1 MTFRLRKRKLVLAS
15 ASPRRRALLD
25 EMGYRFEV
33 VPADVDERVDPALP
47 PEQQAEVIA
56 ERKARAVAPRVG
68 EALVLGADTIVAVE
82 GRVIGKAA
90 DEAEAREF
98 LRLLTTQRHA
108 VITGLCVLDTV
119 ADTVEVA
126 HEVTGLRM
134 RPMTDAELDAY
145 IAGAG
150 WRDKAGAYAL
160 QEGGDEFVE
169 EMDGSLSN
177 VVGLPTDLVAD
188 LVPYTFHEYLD
199 WLRRDLIA
207 RQRGL
212 VAVEEDGDSPAGL
225 LGRFERPDAPLE
237 MEIGPGKDDFVV
249 HAAAAAPDTNFL
261 AVERLRERVDKL
273 CNKLRRAGVGNVR
286 VFFGDV
292 RFVVDRLLAPGQLRA
307 VHIRQ
312 PDPYPKR
319 RHAKHRLF
327 QPDFVAQLADR
338 MAPGAPITVST
349 DVRPYAQQVHD
360 CLAHTPGLANRVA
373 PEPWLTELPG
383 YHQSIFE
390 RKRRAAGCTIH
401 YLLFEKLPPH
411 GLGS

>member
-1 MTFRLRKRKLVLAS
+1 MTFRLRKCKLVLAS
-15 ASPRRRALLD
+15 ASPRRRALLE
-25 EMGYRFEV
+25 EMGYRFEAV
-33 VPADVDERVDPALP
+33 EPDVDETADPSLP
-47 PEQQAEVIA
+47 PEVQAEHLA

-68 EALVLGADTIVAVE
+68 KALVLAADTIVAVE

-90 DEAEAREF
+90 HEAEAREF
-98 LRLLTTQRHA
+98 LRLLTSHRHA
-108 VITGLCVLDTV
+108 VITGLCVLDT
-119 ADTVEVA
+119 ATGAAEVA
-126 HEVTGLRM
+126 HGVTWIRM

-150 WRDKAGAYAL
+150 WRGKAGAYAL

-177 VVGLPTDLVAD
+177 VVGLPTDLVAG
-188 LVPYTFHEYLD
+188 LVPYTFREYLD

-212 VAVEEDGDSPAGL
+212 VAVAEDGGSPAGL
-225 LGRFERPDAPLE
+225 LARFDRPDAPLE

-249 HAAAAAPDTNFL
+249 HAARAAPDRNFL

-273 CNKLRRAGVGNVR
+273 CNKIRRAGLRNAR

-292 RFVVDRLLAPGQLRA
+292 RFVVDRLLTSGQLHA
-307 VHIRQ
+307 VYIRH

-327 QPDFVAQLADR
+327 QPDFVARLADR
-338 MAPGAPITVST
+338 MAPGASLAVST
-349 DVRPYAQQVHD
+349 DVRPYAEQVHV
-360 CLAHTPGLANRVA
+360 CLEQTPALANRVA

-383 YHQSIFE
+383 YHQSVYE

-401 YLLFEKLPPH
+401 YLLFEKRAER
-411 GLGS
+411 SDA